1 MRFCCCLVFWLVG
14 YDALLLF
21 GVVVGR
27 LNKHTAP
34 KRKEKKKRNGLYNCK
49 EHQISFKEDAWRE
62 QKEEKG
68 DKAFQ

>member
-1 MRFCCCLVFWLVG
+1 MRFCCCLVLWLVG

-27 LNKHTAP
+27 LNKHTTP
-34 KRKEKKKRNGLYNCK
+34 KRKEKKKRNSLCNCK
-49 EHQISFKEDAWRE
+49 EHQIYFKEDAWRV

-68 DKAFQ
+68 DKAFR